1 MLKKIGIIITSIIF
15 LNSCSNENENKKDAA
30 STIDSLQNI
39 VISGDCNSLYKDAV
53 RMDSILMKAVSVN
66 PNLAE
71 QAINTFNNFASTCK
85 NDSLAPVFL
94 LKAGQI
100 AQTTRNFQQSQI
112 LLKKCV
118 DEFPQFRN
126 RGAALFLLAQVYDDA
141 SMLNNEVEAKNIYQQ
156 IIKEYPNTVWEN
168 DAKSCILNLGKTDE
182 QIVQEFLK
190 KNKK

>member
-15 LNSCSNENENKKDAA
+15 LNSCSNENESKKDA
-30 STIDSLQNI
+30 TLTTDSLKNL
-39 VISGDCNSLYKDAV
+39 VISGDCNSLYKEAI

-66 PNLAE
+66 PNMAE
-71 QAINTFNNFASTCK
+71 QAINAFNNFASTCK
-85 NDSLAPVFL
+85 NDSLAPIFL

-100 AQTTRNFQQSQI
+100 AQTIKNFQQSQI
-112 LLKKCV
+112 LLKKCA

-141 SMLNNEVEAKNIYQQ
+141 TMLNNETEAKKIYEE
-156 IIKEYPNTVWEN
+156 IIKEYPHTVWEN
-168 DAKSCILNLGKTDE
+168 DAKSCLLNLGKTDE

>member
-1 MLKKIGIIITSIIF
+1 
-15 LNSCSNENENKKDAA
+15 
-30 STIDSLQNI
+30 
-39 VISGDCNSLYKDAV
+39 
-53 RMDSILMKAVSVN
+53 MDSILMKAVSVN

-71 QAINTFNNFASTCK
+71 QAINAFNNFASTCK

>member
-126 RGAALFLLAQVYDDA
+126 RGAALFLLAQVIC
-141 SMLNNEVEAKNIYQQ
+141 K
-156 IIKEYPNTVWEN
+156 
-168 DAKSCILNLGKTDE
+168 
-182 QIVQEFLK
+182 
-190 KNKK
+190 

>member
-15 LNSCSNENENKKDAA
+15 LNACSNENENKKDGN
-30 STIDSLQNI
+30 SPTDSLQNI
-39 VISGDCNSLYKDAV
+39 VISGDCISLYKEAI

-71 QAINTFNNFASTCK
+71 QAINAFNNFASTCK
-85 NDSLAPVFL
+85 NDSLAPIFL

-100 AQTTRNFQQSQI
+100 AQTVGNFQQSQV
-112 LLKKCV
+112 LLKKCA
-118 DEFPQFRN
+118 DEFPKFRN

-141 SMLNNEVEAKNIYQQ
+141 SMLNNEMEAKNIYQQ

-168 DAKSCILNLGKTDE
+168 DAKSCLLNLGKTDE

>member
-1 MLKKIGIIITSIIF
+1 MLKKIGIIITGIVF
-15 LNSCSNENENKKDAA
+15 LNSCGHENENKQEESSIA
-30 STIDSLQNI
+30 DSLKNT
-39 VISGDCNSLYKDAV
+39 VISGDCNVLYLEAI

-66 PNLAE
+66 PNMAE
-71 QAINTFNNFASTCK
+71 QAINAFNNFASTCK
-85 NDSLAPVFL
+85 NDSLAPIFL

-100 AQTTRNFQQSQI
+100 AQTVGNFQQSQI

-141 SMLNNEVEAKNIYQQ
+141 TMLNNEMEAKNIYQQ
-156 IIKEYPNTVWEN
+156 IIKEYPHSVWEN
-168 DAKSCILNLGKTDE
+168 DAKSCLLNLGKTDE

>member
-15 LNSCSNENENKKDAA
+15 LNSCSNENESKKDA
-30 STIDSLQNI
+30 TLTTDTLKNL
-39 VISGDCNSLYKDAV
+39 VISGDCNSLYKEAN

-66 PNLAE
+66 PNMAE
-71 QAINTFNNFASTCK
+71 QAINAFNNFASTCK
-85 NDSLAPVFL
+85 NDSLAPIFL

-100 AQTTRNFQQSQI
+100 AQTIKNFQQSQI
-112 LLKKCV
+112 LLKKCA

-141 SMLNNEVEAKNIYQQ
+141 TMLNNETEAKKIYEE
-156 IIKEYPNTVWEN
+156 IIKEYPHTVWEN
-168 DAKSCILNLGKTDE
+168 DAKSCLLNLGKTDE

>member
-53 RMDSILMKAVSVN
+53 RMDSLLMKAVSVS

-71 QAINTFNNFASTCK
+71 QSINAFNNFASTCK

-168 DAKSCILNLGKTDE
+168 DAKSCVLNLGKTDE

>member
-1 MLKKIGIIITSIIF
+1 MLKNLGIIITIILL
-15 LNSCSNENENKKDAA
+15 LNSCSNENENKKDTL
-30 STIDSLQNI
+30 STTDSLKNM
-39 VISGDCNSLYKDAV
+39 VISGDCNSLYKEAI
-53 RMDSILMKAVSVN
+53 RMDSVLMKAVSVN
-66 PNLAE
+66 PSMAE
-71 QAINTFNNFASTCK
+71 QAINAFNNFASTCK
-85 NDSLAPVFL
+85 NDSLAPIFL

-112 LLKKCV
+112 LLKKCA

-141 SMLNNEVEAKNIYQQ
+141 SMLNNEMEAKNIYQQ
-156 IIKEYPNTVWEN
+156 IIKEYPHTVWEN
-168 DAKSCILNLGKTDE
+168 DAKACLLNLGKTDE

>member
-15 LNSCSNENENKKDAA
+15 LNSCSNENENKKDAT
-30 STIDSLQNI
+30 STTDTLKNL
-39 VISGDCNSLYKDAV
+39 VISGDCNSLYKEAI

-66 PNLAE
+66 PNMAE
-71 QAINTFNNFASTCK
+71 QAINAFNNFASTCK
-85 NDSLAPVFL
+85 NDSLAPIFL

-100 AQTTRNFQQSQI
+100 AQTIKNFQQSQI
-112 LLKKCV
+112 LLKKCS

-141 SMLNNEVEAKNIYQQ
+141 TMLNNETEAKKIYEE
-156 IIKEYPNTVWEN
+156 IIKEYPHTVWEN
-168 DAKSCILNLGKTDE
+168 DAKSCLLNLGKTDE

>member
-71 QAINTFNNFASTCK
+71 QAINAFNNFASTCK

>member
-66 PNLAE
+66 SNLAE
-71 QAINTFNNFASTCK
+71 QAINAFNNFASTCK

-168 DAKSCILNLGKTDE
+168 DAKSCLLNLGKTDE

>member
-15 LNSCSNENENKKDAA
+15 LNSCSNENESKKDA
-30 STIDSLQNI
+30 TLTTDTLKNL
-39 VISGDCNSLYKDAV
+39 VISGDCNSLYKEAI

-66 PNLAE
+66 PNMAE
-71 QAINTFNNFASTCK
+71 QAINAFNNFASTCK
-85 NDSLAPVFL
+85 NDSLAPIFL

-100 AQTTRNFQQSQI
+100 AQTIKNFQQSQI
-112 LLKKCV
+112 LLKKCA

-141 SMLNNEVEAKNIYQQ
+141 TMLNNETEAKKIYEE
-156 IIKEYPNTVWEN
+156 IIKEYPHTVWEN
-168 DAKSCILNLGKTDE
+168 DAKSCLLNLGKTDE

>member
-15 LNSCSNENENKKDAA
+15 LNSCSNENENKKDAT
-30 STIDSLQNI
+30 STTDTLKNL
-39 VISGDCNSLYKDAV
+39 VISGDCNSLYKEAN

-66 PNLAE
+66 PNMAE
-71 QAINTFNNFASTCK
+71 QAINAFNNFASTCK
-85 NDSLAPVFL
+85 NDSLAPIFL

-100 AQTTRNFQQSQI
+100 AQTIKNFQQSQI
-112 LLKKCV
+112 LLKKCA

-141 SMLNNEVEAKNIYQQ
+141 TMLNNETEAKKIYEE
-156 IIKEYPNTVWEN
+156 IIKEYPHTVWEN
-168 DAKSCILNLGKTDE
+168 DAKSCLLNLGKTDE

>member
-71 QAINTFNNFASTCK
+71 QAINAFNNFASTCK

-182 QIVQEFLK
+182 QIIQEFLK